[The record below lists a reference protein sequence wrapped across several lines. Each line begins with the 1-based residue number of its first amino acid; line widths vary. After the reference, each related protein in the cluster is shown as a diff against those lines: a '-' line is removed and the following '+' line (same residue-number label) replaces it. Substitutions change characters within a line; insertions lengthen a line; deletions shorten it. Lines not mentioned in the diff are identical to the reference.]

1 MNIYVSPS
9 VQDWN
14 KGVDG
19 YGTEEKRMNEL
30 ADYVVPLLQ
39 HNGFTVYRNK
49 PSMSLNEVVKD
60 SNKHAGTNG
69 IHLALHSNAGGGS
82 GAEIYYYSGSYAG
95 QKLAEDIYNEVS
107 KLTPFKDRG
116 VKHNTSFL
124 ELNGTKGIAVL
135 LESVFHDHKEDVKWI
150 KANMEPLAKAIVKG
164 VCKHTGT
171 PFVTPIAKA
180 KPTPKVF
187 YRVVAGSFTSYE
199 NAEKQKR
206 LLKDRGFKSFIDTY
220 KE

>member
-14 KGVDG
+14 KGVEG

-30 ADYVVPLLQ
+30 ADYIEPLLQ

-49 PSMSLNEVVKD
+49 PTMTLNEVVKD
-60 SNKHAGTNG
+60 SNKQVGKNG

-95 QKLAEDIYNEVS
+95 QKLAQDIYNEVS
-107 KLTPFKDRG
+107 KLTPFPDRG

-124 ELNGTKGIAVL
+124 ELNGTSAIAVL
-135 LESVFHDHKEDVKWI
+135 LESVFHDHKDDVKWI
-150 KANMEPLAKAIVKG
+150 KENMEPLAKAIVKG

-171 PFVTPIAKA
+171 PFVNIIPKA
-180 KPTPKVF
+180 NPEPKIY
-187 YRVVAGSFTSYE
+187 YRVVAGSFTNYE
-199 NAEKQKR
+199 NAENQKR
-206 LLKDRGFKSFIDTY
+206 LLKDRGFKAFIDTY
-220 KE
+220 KK